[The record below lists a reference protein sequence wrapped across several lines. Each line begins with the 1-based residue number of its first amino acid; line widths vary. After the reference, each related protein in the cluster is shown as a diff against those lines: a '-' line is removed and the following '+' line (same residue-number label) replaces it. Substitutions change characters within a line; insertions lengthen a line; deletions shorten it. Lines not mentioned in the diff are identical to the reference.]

1 MKIHSKKIYFFH
13 WKRVTKASFCG
24 VVAQSVE
31 QQPFKLVV
39 LGSIPSY
46 PKLNV
51 CWDFFYYFL
60 FWQWRRLMRSLFVFD
75 VENWL
80 ERPQRHVEIIALI
93 VLSLFMLIEIYHEI
107 GIQIAIEWC
116 ILLLMR
122 WRMVNIEFY
131 SLVLSVESNIGIREL
146 MMIIF

>member
-1 MKIHSKKIYFFH
+1 M
-13 WKRVTKASFCG
+13 
-24 VVAQSVE
+24 
-31 QQPFKLVV
+31 V

-80 ERPQRHVEIIALI
+80 ERPQRHVEIIVLI

-107 GIQIAIEWC
+107 GIPIAIEWC
-116 ILLLMR
+116 ILFLMR

-131 SLVLSVESNIGIREL
+131 FLVLSVENSIGIREQK
-146 MMIIF
+146 MIIFLICHYILKSIVRKFKKLINCLDTLG